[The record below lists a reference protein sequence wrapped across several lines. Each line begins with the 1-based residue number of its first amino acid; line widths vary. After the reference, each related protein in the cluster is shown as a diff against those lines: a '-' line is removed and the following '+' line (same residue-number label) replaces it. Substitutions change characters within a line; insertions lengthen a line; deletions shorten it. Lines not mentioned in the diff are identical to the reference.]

1 MFNFPYKFLKPKI
14 IKIDKINSKNSSI
27 ILEPLEK
34 GFGHTIGNSL
44 RRILLSSIPGYCIT
58 EVEING
64 ILHEY
69 DIKEGI
75 LEDVNEIILNL
86 KNISLRINSDKK
98 FIFLYLKKKGLGPVL
113 SSHIID
119 NEDIFIFNKD
129 HVICNITNNEVFIEM
144 KIKVELGI
152 GYISSL
158 NRKIEFKK
166 KDNLLIGRLFIDSFF
181 SPIERVSYRVESARV
196 KNRADLDK
204 LILNIETNGT
214 IEPELAVRKA
224 STILYNQLKT
234 FIELKDSTLDKKNKK
249 KIKFDP
255 ILLSSIDDLELT
267 VRSANCLKS
276 KEIYYIGDLIQKTE
290 SNLLKIPNLGKKSLN
305 EIKNIL
311 LSKNLKLGTNLKNWP
326 PSDIK

>member
-14 IKIDKINSKNSSI
+14 IKIKKLTDNNSYI

-44 RRILLSSIPGYCIT
+44 RRILLSSIPGYSIT
-58 EVEING
+58 EVEIDG
-64 ILHEY
+64 ILNEY
-69 DIKEGI
+69 SFKKGI

-86 KNISLRINSDKK
+86 KNIKLRINSDKK
-98 FIFLYLKKKGLGPVL
+98 FIILYLYKKGLGPVL
-113 SSHIID
+113 ASDINK
-119 NEDIFIFNKD
+119 NEDVFIFNKKNI
-129 HVICNITNNEVFIEM
+129 ICNITDNNVFINM
-144 KIKVELGI
+144 KIKVELGV
-152 GYISSL
+152 GYFSSFSK
-158 NRKIEFKK
+158 KIKLIK
-166 KDNLLIGRLFIDSFF
+166 KDNFQIGKLFIDSFF
-181 SPIERVSYRVESARV
+181 SPIERVSYKVESSRV
-196 KNRADLDK
+196 KSRIDLDK

-224 STILYNQLKT
+224 STILYNQLKS
-234 FIELKDSTLDKKNKK
+234 FIELKDNNLDKEVVKK
-249 KIKFDP
+249 VSYNP
-255 ILLSSIDDLELT
+255 ILLSLIDDLELT

-311 LSKNLKLGTNLKNWP
+311 LSKNLKLGTKLKNWP
-326 PSDIK
+326 PDEIK